1 MKHTGICKKC
11 RMKIPVGAEICPYCH
26 TENPDIE
33 FSKMEAIIVVVVGV
47 LVGVIASIIAHVSSS

>member
-1 MKHTGICKKC
+1 
-11 RMKIPVGAEICPYCH
+11 MKIPVGAEICPYCH